1 MLDLLAVVVGA
12 AVVLAVLAD
21 MINTLVTTQTS
32 SWKWWLSRRLAAVTW
47 QSVRAVSCRLP
58 PGPLRERLLA
68 TLAPLLVLLM
78 LVAWVVQQIIGFG
91 LIWWGLGGVSGVE
104 TLLDSIYYSGVVFF
118 TVGFGEVVP
127 AGTVPRFGALLEAF
141 SGVLTTALV
150 IGYLPALY
158 GAYSERERKL
168 MTLDDGSDDRITP
181 VNLIKAWAPDGSSAE
196 LVSHFE
202 PWEEWVAGI
211 LETHTSFPMLRLFR
225 SHHEGQNWITA
236 LGVLADAGAH
246 CQMIEGAQ
254 DRAPYFLVRRVVR
267 LFDDLTA
274 GVDLSEYR
282 ARLDEQYE
290 ERGDY
295 MDTMRK
301 ELTAHGFTMVS
312 GEEAEQRLR
321 GLRPQYDAQMEYLID
336 SLLAPRGFWGHAIG
350 HRMQASGV
358 NGPGADPVAQQAE
371 GSMAARASDS

>member
-1 MLDLLAVVVGA
+1 MIHILAALLGF

-32 SWKWWLSRRLAAVTW
+32 SWKWWLSRRLAAITW
-47 QSVRAVSCRLP
+47 SGVRSISCRLP
-58 PGPLRERLLA
+58 EGPLREGLLA
-68 TLAPLLVLLM
+68 TLAPVLVLLM
-78 LVAWVVQQIIGFG
+78 LVAWVTQQIVGFG
-91 LIWWGLGGVSGVE
+91 LIWWGIGGVSGVDG
-104 TLLDSIYYSGVVFF
+104 LLDSIYYSGVVFF

-127 AGTVPRFGALLEAF
+127 AGTIPRFGALAEAF
-141 SGVLTTALV
+141 TGVLTTALV

-181 VNLIKAWAPDGSSAE
+181 INLVRAWSPDGSSAE

-236 LGVLADAGAH
+236 LGVLTDAAAH
-246 CQMIEGAQ
+246 CQLIEGAQ
-254 DRAPYFLVRRVVR
+254 NRAPYFMLRRAIR

-274 GVDLSEYR
+274 GVDLSDYR
-282 ARLDEQYE
+282 AQLDEQYE
-290 ERGDY
+290 GADY
-295 MDTMRK
+295 FEEMCD
-301 ELTAHGFTMVS
+301 ELTSHGFTLIPI
-312 GEEAEQRLR
+312 EEAQHVMTDLR
-321 GLRPQYDAQMEYLID
+321 RQYDAQMEYLID
-336 SLLAPRGFWGHAIG
+336 ALLAPRGFWGHSVG
-350 HRMQASGV
+350 HQLERSGV
-358 NGPGADPVAQQAE
+358 RGPVAIT
-371 GSMAARASDS
+371 GS